1 LVRDLD
7 KALKEVNLLGE
18 HGEEPIQK
26 ITELEALCNKLR
38 EDSKKL
44 RGEKAKLE
52 RMVESRNKL
61 IMEFTDKDGYNR
73 NDEDADDED
82 EDDATEEMSL
92 HPCYCATPCCCA
104 TYCCPRG
111 DHH

>member
-38 EDSKKL
+38 EDSKNL

-82 EDDATEEMSL
+82 EDDDDGGNVVAPL
-92 HPCYCATPCCCA
+92 LLCHPLLLRHLLLP
-104 TYCCPRG
+104 PR
-111 DHH
+111 